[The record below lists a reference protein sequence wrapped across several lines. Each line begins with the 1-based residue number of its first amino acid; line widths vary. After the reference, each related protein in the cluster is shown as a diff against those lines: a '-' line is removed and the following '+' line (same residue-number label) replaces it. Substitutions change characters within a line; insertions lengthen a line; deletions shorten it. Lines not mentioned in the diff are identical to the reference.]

1 MPASNASL
9 RPAFSDYKLLSTANM
24 RIYFGIAKKMAT
36 FVENNWN
43 MSNEERIKY
52 LEDKVYRQDIS
63 IIICLLN
70 IIILFIYILLR

>member
-1 MPASNASL
+1 
-9 RPAFSDYKLLSTANM
+9 
-24 RIYFGIAKKMAT
+24 MAT

-63 IIICLLN
+63 IIFCLLN